1 MGFPTINLKIPDNFE
16 LKDGIYAA
24 KVTIENKVFKGA
36 LHYGPVPTFAE
47 QEKSL
52 EVYLIEVT
60 NENLVGYGMED
71 LDGKLIIIEII
82 KYLREIIKFKLVED
96 LVKQIEED
104 VKEIK
109 FIF

>member
-1 MGFPTINLKIPDNFE
+1 MRKSG
-16 LKDGIYAA
+16 
-24 KVTIENKVFKGA
+24 
-36 LHYGPVPTFAE
+36 
-47 QEKSL
+47 EKSL

-71 LDGKLIIIEII
+71 LGGKLIIIEII
-82 KYLREIIKFKLVED
+82 KYLRPIIKFKLVED

>member
-1 MGFPTINLKIPDNFE
+1 M
-16 LKDGIYAA
+16 
-24 KVTIENKVFKGA
+24 
-36 LHYGPVPTFAE
+36 
-47 QEKSL
+47 
-52 EVYLIEVT
+52 IEVR
-60 NENLVGYGMED
+60 
-71 LDGKLIIIEII
+71 